1 MKKNKENRVKLE
13 SNDKLTLLV
22 REKDIEYWEDL
33 LIFIRD
39 LPYGRNTNR
48 EDFSLVIK
56 ELRGTC
62 SSKHAFLKEIA
73 DRNGIENVKLILG
86 IYKMNENNTPKIK
99 NTISKIAL
107 DYIPE
112 AHCYLKIENIVLDL
126 TMNESNFE
134 KIKDDVIKE
143 IEINADDV
151 GEFKVEFHK
160 NYLKNWIEK
169 ENMKISFEEIWKQR
183 EKCIRKLEEKLK

>member
-1 MKKNKENRVKLE
+1 MINKEEIKYKLN
-13 SNDKLTLLV
+13 SNDDLTLLV
-22 REKDIEYWEDL
+22 KDKNIVYWKDL
-33 LIFIRD
+33 LIYIRE

-73 DRNGIENVKLILG
+73 DRNGIEKVKLILG
-86 IYKMNENNTPKIK
+86 IYKMNENNTPKIN
-99 NTISKIAL
+99 NTLSKVGIK
-107 DYIPE
+107 YIPE
-112 AHCYLKIENIVLDL
+112 AHCFLKIENIVLDL
-126 TMNESNFE
+126 TMNDSNFE
-134 KIKDDVIKE
+134 KIKEDVIKE